1 MALLSSQIAK
11 NRLARYSKYQIKRKL
26 ISCCSLTINS
36 TTIYFIQLRYSNTSL
51 LYFTSFIS
59 QCVNK
64 KQTHLHFTILIV
76 LSFEKKDLR
85 HNSIISNYS
94 SLSYDNYLT
103 IKLKFKEFNIFRNN
117 NYLQNVNK
125 NNQRQY
131 NNNKEDSLITI
142 KTLTLYQQ
150 IKILITKI

>member
-1 MALLSSQIAK
+1 
-11 NRLARYSKYQIKRKL
+11 
-26 ISCCSLTINS
+26 
-36 TTIYFIQLRYSNTSL
+36 
-51 LYFTSFIS
+51 
-59 QCVNK
+59 
-64 KQTHLHFTILIV
+64 LHFTILIV

-117 NYLQNVNK
+117 NCLQNVNK